1 MGDLLM
7 TAESRMPQAWY
18 AIVRAHEASL
28 RSYLDHF
35 RAMKDPTLE
44 AMPSEGPDFAKLSST
59 LFTGANYAEV
69 QREALRLME
78 IITGAAKIKQDPGNL
93 RLQSVV
99 AVYADGET
107 KKFRPV
113 ISGSWFSKRPVVFWQ
128 DEGKVHETFEKS
140 VVLFALKCNN
150 IYPQVNEVLRSL
162 AQSDDWSGLYRIL
175 EAIRLDLNKNDEKG
189 KKDARRKIVELGWVS
204 ESELNSFDMTVDT
217 YRHHRLKQNPRTM
230 TLVEAQNFIGRV
242 IEAWIREIAKRPA
255 PPSSPEIP

>member
-1 MGDLLM
+1 
-7 TAESRMPQAWY
+7 MPQTWY
-18 AIVRAHEASL
+18 AIVRADEASL

-59 LFTGANYAEV
+59 LFTGAANDAEV
-69 QREALRLME
+69 QREALRLVE

-93 RLQSVV
+93 RLQFVV

-107 KKFRPV
+107 KEFRRATT
-113 ISGSWFSKRPVVFWQ
+113 GSFFSKRPMISWQ
-128 DEGKVHETFEKS
+128 KEGQVHETFEKS
-140 VVLFALKCNN
+140 VVLFALKWNN

-175 EAIRLDLNKNDEKG
+175 EAIRLDLNKNDERG
-189 KKDARRKIVELGWVS
+189 KKDARQKIVERGWVS

-217 YRHHRLKQNPRTM
+217 YRHHRVQPNPRTM
-230 TLVEAQNFIGRV
+230 TLVEAQNFIGRI
-242 IEAWIREIAKRPA
+242 IEAWIRELAKRPA
-255 PPSSPEIP
+255 PPTSP

>member
-1 MGDLLM
+1 
-7 TAESRMPQAWY
+7 MPQAWY
-18 AIVRAHEASL
+18 AIVRADQASL

-44 AMPSEGPDFAKLSST
+44 AMPSEGPDLAKLSST

-69 QREALRLME
+69 QREALKLVE

-93 RLQSVV
+93 RLHAVV

-113 ISGSWFSKRPVVFWQ
+113 VTGSWFGKRPMILL
-128 DEGKVHETFEKS
+128 DEGQVHETFEKA
-140 VVLFALKCNN
+140 VALFALRCNN

-162 AQSDDWSGLYRIL
+162 AQSDDWSGLYRIF

-189 KKDARRKIVELGWVS
+189 KKDARRKIVERGWVS
-204 ESELNSFDMTVDT
+204 ESELNSFDMTIDT
-217 YRHHRLKQNPRTM
+217 YRHHRLQANPRTM
-230 TLVEAQNFIGRV
+230 TLVEAQMFMGRI
-242 IEAWIREIAKRPA
+242 IEAWIREIAKSPA
-255 PPSSPEIP
+255 PPSSPKT